1 MAEESSNLIEEFM
14 RTREDLQRRSFSN
27 LEWDVDYIL
36 MNETLLPCRM
46 ALTQKEC
53 AFMRIDDQIKDGD
66 EVSAGEILQLPVW
79 LARELHY
86 RGFVGINYPDFL
98 SSKMSNALKT
108 DSCSVDL
115 NSVSP
120 YFFQVSVAL
129 LSILQDDLL
138 LKVILESFRSRLEKL
153 FLVSIYLHLPNSSES
168 SKMNNDNTQV
178 FLKSLTSV
186 EKDMLEESSIRYFQS
201 ANALYCRRIK

>member
-1 MAEESSNLIEEFM
+1 MVEERLDFIEEFTK
-14 RTREDLQRRSFSN
+14 TREDLQKRSFSN
-27 LEWDVDYIL
+27 VDWDVDYLL

-46 ALTQKEC
+46 VLTQKEC
-53 AFMRIDDQIKDGD
+53 AFMSMDNQSKENNEI
-66 EVSAGEILQLPVW
+66 SAGEVLQLPIW
-79 LARELHY
+79 LAKELHS

-108 DSCSVDL
+108 DPCSVDL
-115 NSVSP
+115 NNISP
-120 YFFQVSVAL
+120 YFFQVSVIL
-129 LSILQDDLL
+129 LSILQDELF

-153 FLVSIYLHLPNSSES
+153 FLVSIYLHFPNSSES
-168 SKMNNDNTQV
+168 SKMNSDHTKV
-178 FLKSLTSV
+178 FLKSLTSI

>member
-1 MAEESSNLIEEFM
+1 MTEESLDLIEEFIKA
-14 RTREDLQRRSFSN
+14 REDLQKRSFSSID
-27 LEWDVDYIL
+27 WDVDYIL

-46 ALTQKEC
+46 VLSQKEC
-53 AFMRIDDQIKDGD
+53 AFMCIDSQLKESD
-66 EVSAGEILQLPVW
+66 EISAGEMLQLPIW
-79 LARELHY
+79 LARELHS

-98 SSKMSNALKT
+98 SSKMSNALRT
-108 DSCSVDL
+108 DPCSVDL
-115 NSVSP
+115 NNISP
-120 YFFQVSVAL
+120 YFFQVSVIL
-129 LSILQDDLL
+129 LGLLQDELF

-168 SKMNNDNTQV
+168 SKMNNDHTQV
-178 FLKSLTSV
+178 FLKSLTSI